1 MHSAPSALN
10 AECTQVLCPDGSQK
24 VSTRSKIVVKGREK
38 PLKGV
43 LRGSDKLWILKLTEK
58 ARFAPF
64 AKGSTHPGVLVSSN
78 AYRTSVHSVL
88 SAELKLLHSVLSA
101 SQCSKISVHS
111 VLSALRSP
119 LFHCALESARST
131 VCGVGPKPPN
141 RGWGT
146 YLPTYPS

>member
-24 VSTRSKIVVKGREK
+24 VSKRSKIVVKGRER
-38 PLKGV
+38 PLKGI

-64 AKGSTHPGVLVSSN
+64 AKRSTRPGVLVSSN

-101 SQCSKISVHS
+101 SQCSKSISA
-111 VLSALRSP
+111 LSAKCFEIPPVSLCTGECTK
-119 LFHCALESARST
+119 HCVWCGFEEIQST
-131 VCGVGPKPPN
+131 V
-141 RGWGT
+141 R
-146 YLPTYPS
+146 